1 MTAPDYPA
9 PAKRGPGR
17 PKKVPTPVELTVDHQ
32 VENATA
38 LAKARRDRNLAAA
51 TFNADPTAT
60 NETAMQVAEI
70 VLAGAW
76 VAYLQGDGN
85 HGHALKYSDIAIK
98 WSARLA
104 DSRYLVGLDQLD
116 ALEKVKAR
124 PVGALGKKGKK

>member
-1 MTAPDYPA
+1 MTAPDFPA

-17 PKKVPTPVELTVDHQ
+17 PKKVPTPVEPTVDPQ
-32 VENATA
+32 VENATT
-38 LAKARRDRNLAAA
+38 LARAKRARNAAVA
-51 TFNADPTAT
+51 TFEADPTAT

-70 VLAGAW
+70 VFAGAW

-85 HGHALKYSDIAIK
+85 HGHALKYADMAIK